1 MPLILHAAWLRSVE
15 SDSGYRLFLWA
26 EDLDRSLRPENTI
39 VAPQPRRN
47 GERKAANGR
56 QRAPKIPSH
65 PHQASI
71 GHLRSVLAAEF
82 TTVDPPNM
90 QPSNATVWLP
100 SQDGMPLS
108 RRNVSR
114 DLVSASV
121 DAPPRNGQA
130 PNGSTQ
136 RAGDPVLMPW
146 QVTGLAMPAMPSLRF
161 LSHLARV
168 PFPGF
173 GAAGARLYRVR
184 IGNDLLFWSNVAKFA
199 VELLVGEHFLPGMQ
213 VHGAGVIHARWLP
226 QYLDTR
232 IEQRRQQLIDS
243 MPPVCRAYDLTDPNQ
258 APFPSELVDHFI
270 GNVVDAAIR
279 KWTADVQPTCVA
291 RAVPPLVWMQ
301 SLLSQFA
308 HVALPPQPVHELYQ
322 EWRHWTERLYLV
334 RDANI
339 RICFVL
345 EEPQTEDVGRTLRRA
360 NGGLAFVAEPSAWR
374 LRYFLQAR
382 DNPDLMV
389 PAGEVWNST
398 HGYVLAGGRQID
410 QPQERLLTGLGVAS
424 RLFTPIERSLRSPQP
439 EECLLSTEEAYRF
452 LREIGPLLESS
463 GFGIVLPVWWHAHRS
478 CVLASACVWRRIR
491 TATRTAMQKA
501 GTRRRR
507 PAQRIPATTHS
518 PAAST
523 IPGS

>member
-26 EDLDRSLRPENTI
+26 EDLDRSLRPENTL

-168 PFPGF
+168 PSQDS

-279 KWTADVQPTCVA
+279 KWTADVQPPSVSTS
-291 RAVPPLVWMQ
+291 RRPPLVWMQ
-301 SLLSQFA
+301 SLLSQSA
-308 HVALPPQPVHELYQ
+308 HVALPPQPMHDLYQ

-345 EEPQTEDVGRTLRRA
+345 EEPQTEDAGRTRPACPTAALPLSPNRPPGDCAISSRPETIRTSWFPPA
-360 NGGLAFVAEPSAWR
+360 KSGTLPTATFS
-374 LRYFLQAR
+374 
-382 DNPDLMV
+382 
-389 PAGEVWNST
+389 PAG
-398 HGYVLAGGRQID
+398 D
-410 QPQERLLTGLGVAS
+410 RLTS
-424 RLFTPIERSLRSPQP
+424 RRNG
-439 EECLLSTEEAYRF
+439 C
-452 LREIGPLLESS
+452 
-463 GFGIVLPVWWHAHRS
+463 
-478 CVLASACVWRRIR
+478 
-491 TATRTAMQKA
+491 
-501 GTRRRR
+501 
-507 PAQRIPATTHS
+507 
-518 PAAST
+518 
-523 IPGS
+523 